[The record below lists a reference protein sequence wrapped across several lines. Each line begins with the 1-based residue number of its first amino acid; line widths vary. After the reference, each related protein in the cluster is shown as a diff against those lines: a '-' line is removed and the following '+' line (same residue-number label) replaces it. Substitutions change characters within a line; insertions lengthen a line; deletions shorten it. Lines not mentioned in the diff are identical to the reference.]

1 MWLFHRV
8 EVVHAKSLLH
18 FQETYA
24 VAKQLFIS
32 LKLGGARIRLIGVA
46 LENLVDSEGSVE
58 QLVLGERE
66 TGWREAEAAI
76 DQAIARF
83 GKGSIRPAR
92 LVEGE
97 DKDDS
102 QDS

>member
-1 MWLFHRV
+1 MLFR
-8 EVVHAKSLLH
+8 S
-18 FQETYA
+18 
-24 VAKQLFIS
+24 LFIA
-32 LKLGGARIRLIGVA
+32 LKLGGARIRLVGVA
-46 LENLVDSEGSVE
+46 LENLVDAEGSVE
-58 QLVLGERE
+58 QLKLGERE

-76 DQAIARF
+76 DQAVARF

-97 DKDDS
+97 AHDDS